1 MATGAVDFDKVV
13 KVAND
18 WVFDFMFASL
28 CHYFKEERALDF
40 QKTCRAMEVLLE
52 GMTDLDNDRKKAVL
66 IAQFI
71 TRVAEGKQ
79 LDSQFESDERITPL
93 ESAVFMLEKIEE
105 KEKHLINLQTDIK
118 LSVKVQA
125 VAVCMEKGRFNT
137 SSEVLDRQ
145 FSETGSYKYLKM
157 KLAMIVRK
165 KDPYHGL
172 LQNMSYKTMMK
183 KINTYLDLT
192 LKGRQS
198 PFLLKVASKVVE
210 AKDKITT
217 GMQSGKD
224 GSLSTNERIVEDG
237 VSFLSE
243 DTVAYHTN
251 NPCTESSLEDIEVG
265 SPLIENESQIEQENE
280 SQIEQENESQI
291 EQENESQIE
300 QENESQ
306 IEQEN
311 ESQTEQ
317 ENESQTEQEN
327 ESQTEQ
333 ENINDNT
340 DQNLNTVIP
349 SIDRKEVT
357 DTDKHTKRHQKRLFS
372 LEQRTPWNPY
382 KPSVSKKL
390 MSNIKL
396 RKRSQKVATS
406 SQNKL
411 PSKSAS
417 KRKHWTWEED
427 ELLKKGVNTY
437 GVGNWSKIL
446 VHYEFN
452 NRTGVMLKDRWRTM
466 KKLNIVGSG
475 DES

>member
-1 MATGAVDFDKVV
+1 MATGTVEFDEVV

-28 CHYFKEERALDF
+28 CHYFKEERAVEF
-40 QKTCRAMEVLLE
+40 HNTCRAMEVLLE

-105 KEKHLINLQTDIK
+105 KEKHLINLQKDIK

-157 KLAMIVRK
+157 KLAMIVGK

-172 LQNMSYKTMMK
+172 LQNMSYKTMLK

-198 PFLLKVASKVVE
+198 PFLLKVATKVVE

-237 VSFLSE
+237 VSFLTD
-243 DTVAYHTN
+243 DTVAYHTK

-265 SPLIENESQIEQENE
+265 SPLIENESQTEQEDE
-280 SQIEQENESQI
+280 SQIEQENI
-291 EQENESQIE
+291 Y
-300 QENESQ
+300 
-306 IEQEN
+306 
-311 ESQTEQ
+311 
-317 ENESQTEQEN
+317 
-327 ESQTEQ
+327 
-333 ENINDNT
+333 DNT

-382 KPSVSKKL
+382 KPSASKKL

-396 RKRSQKVATS
+396 RKRSQRVATS
-406 SQNKL
+406 TQNKL
-411 PSKSAS
+411 PSKSSAS

-427 ELLKKGVNTY
+427 ELLKKGVNKY